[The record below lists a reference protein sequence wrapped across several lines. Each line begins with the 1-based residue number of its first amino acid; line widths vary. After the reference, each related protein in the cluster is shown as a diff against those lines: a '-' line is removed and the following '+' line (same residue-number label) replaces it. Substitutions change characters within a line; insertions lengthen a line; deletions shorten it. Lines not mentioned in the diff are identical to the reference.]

1 MIVTD
6 ASLYR
11 TAPHD
16 PVRACIEAWR
26 KKATDYEAASFKH
39 TGSVAAFVYSAW
51 ASALTQAADELEQA
65 LRQEGNG
72 GDG

>member
-1 MIVTD
+1 MSD
-6 ASLYR
+6 ASPYR

-26 KKATDYEAASFKH
+26 KKATDYESASFKH
-39 TGSVAAFVYSAW
+39 TGSVVAFVYSAW
-51 ASALTQAADELEQA
+51 ALALTQAADELEQA

-72 GDG
+72 DE